1 MIQTSKSK
9 LKQRQKNFTWN
20 SRQDLYK
27 YFKREYH
34 LNKSEVNKAIYQA
47 MKSFRLRRG
56 KPIDPRELWEKA
68 GSNLKKRLK

>member
-1 MIQTSKSK
+1 MAQREKSIVK
-9 LKQRQKNFTWN
+9 KRVENYTWN

-27 YFKREYH
+27 YFDTEYH
-34 LNKSEVNKAIYQA
+34 INRSEVNKAIYLA

-68 GSNLKKRLK
+68 GSSLKKRLT